1 MPAPTVVLDRDDI
14 RRTLVRIA
22 HEIVEKNPPGPGV
35 AAVVGDAA
43 GSPEPPDH
51 SVALIGI
58 HRRGAILA
66 QRLHALTSEL
76 LDTTVPLGD
85 VDISFYRDDL
95 AIRGGGNVSPVVL
108 ATHLDFALDG
118 RTIVIVDDV
127 LYTGR
132 TVRAAIDAI
141 FDYGRPAKVQLAVL
155 VDRGH
160 RELPIRPDYVG
171 KNLPTSQQQRVYVHV
186 DEVDGRDEVTI
197 EPASEPRRAAA

>member
-1 MPAPTVVLDRDDI
+1 LPDPTVVLDGDDI

-22 HEIVEKNPPGPGV
+22 HEIVEKNPPEGGSAEPG
-35 AAVVGDAA
+35 A
-43 GSPEPPDH
+43 H
-51 SVALIGI
+51 ALALVGI

-66 QRLHALTSEL
+66 QRLHVLTSEL
-76 LDTTVPLGD
+76 LDTAVPLGA

-95 AIRGGGNVSPVVL
+95 AIRAGGAVAPVVHS
-108 ATHLDFALDG
+108 TQLDFPIDG

-132 TVRAAIDAI
+132 TVRAAVDAI
-141 FDYGRPAKVQLAVL
+141 FDYGRPARIQLATL
-155 VDRGH
+155 IDRGH

-171 KNLPTSQQQRVYVHV
+171 KNLPTSQEQRVYVRV

-197 EPASEPRRAAA
+197 DAAPERRREAA

>member
-1 MPAPTVVLDRDDI
+1 LTVATVVLGHDDM

-22 HEIVEKNPPGPGV
+22 HEIVEKNPDGTI
-35 AAVVGDAA
+35 AVV
-43 GSPEPPDH
+43 
-51 SVALIGI
+51 GI
-58 HRRGAILA
+58 HRRGAVLA

-76 LDTTVPLGD
+76 LEQPVPLGF

-95 AIRGGGNVSPVVL
+95 SIRPSAPIVHSTQLEFPV
-108 ATHLDFALDG
+108 DG

-132 TVRAAIDAI
+132 TVRAAIDEI
-141 FDYGRPAKVQLAVL
+141 FDYGRPARVQLATL

-171 KNLPTSQQQRVYVHV
+171 KNIPTSQDQRVNVRV
-186 DEVDGRDEVTI
+186 EEIDGDDEVTVG
-197 EPASEPRRAAA
+197 PATAQTRAAA